1 MPYLLS
7 TDGSLTVQKDVKGA
21 LAANK
26 GVVRRMVLVND
37 PFTTGAQRLLNNYKI

>member
-21 LAANK
+21 LAGK
-26 GVVRRMVLVND
+26 QSVVRRMVLVND
-37 PFTTGAQRLLNNYKI
+37 PFSSGAQR

>member
-7 TDGSLTVQKDVKGA
+7 TDGSLTVQKDVKGG

-26 GVVRRMVLVND
+26 SVVRRMVLVND
-37 PFTTGAQRLLNNYKI
+37 PFATGGQRYTIYKLN